1 MPTTIKNLGP
11 CNVDSPLLKKYSQ
24 RDAAFVSDD
33 MRVRYNAFIGKNPPK
48 GGEHIESFEAAG
60 PREKI
65 FFDPEKTK
73 VAIASCGGLC
83 PGINDVIRSLVM
95 ESYYGYGVNK
105 IIGIPYGYNGLNPD
119 YNYKPI
125 ALTPDFVKSIHM
137 QGGSILGS
145 SRGGTKDM
153 DRLVDTL
160 EELHVNILFTIG
172 GDGTL
177 RGAHDIAMIAEKRGL
192 KLAVVGIPKTID
204 NDISFIQ
211 RSFGFE
217 TAFSIAVEA
226 IYAAHT
232 EAEGAPNGIGL
243 VKLMGRHSGFIAA
256 NAALA
261 SSDVNFVLV
270 PEVPFE
276 LEGPNGLCAHLE
288 ERLQRRGHAVICVAE
303 GAGQEILQKDS
314 DKKYDA
320 SGNVKLADI
329 GVYLK
334 EKIQE
339 YFNKK
344 GIEINLKYIDPSY
357 MIRSAPAVPNDSI
370 YCTLLGQN
378 AVHAGMAGKTDLV
391 IGQWSNIYTHV
402 PIEVAISQ
410 RKRID
415 PHSRFYSSVLDA
427 TGQPFAMINEE

>member
-1 MPTTIKNLGP
+1 MPTTIKNLGQ
-11 CNVDSPLLKKYSQ
+11 CTVVSPLAIKYSQ
-24 RDAAFVSDD
+24 REAAFINDAI
-33 MRVRYNAFIGKNPPK
+33 RVRFNAFIGKKPPP
-48 GGEHIESFEAAG
+48 GGETIESFEAAG

-65 FFDPEKTK
+65 FFNPETTR
-73 VAIASCGGLC
+73 VAITTCGGLS

-95 ESYYGYGVNK
+95 ESYYGYGIND
-105 IIGIPYGYNGLNPD
+105 IIGIPYGYNGLNPE
-119 YNYKPI
+119 YNYTPI
-125 ALTPDFVKSIHM
+125 PLNPDNVKSIHM

-145 SRGGTKDM
+145 SRGGTRDM
-153 DRLVDTL
+153 DKLVDTL
-160 EELHVNILFTIG
+160 QKLNVSILYTIG

-177 RGAHDIAMIAEKRGL
+177 RGSHDIAMIALQRGL
-192 KLAVVGIPKTID
+192 PLAAVGIPKTID

-232 EAEGAPNGIGL
+232 EAIGAPNGIGL

-261 SSDVNFVLV
+261 SNDVNFVLL

-276 LEGPNGLCAHLE
+276 LYGANGLCAHLE
-288 ERLQRRGHAVICVAE
+288 NRLQRRGHAVICVAE

-314 DKKYDA
+314 DKQYDA

-339 YFNKK
+339 YFKQK
-344 GIEINLKYIDPSY
+344 EIEINLKYIDPSY

-402 PIEVAISQ
+402 PVEVAISK

-427 TGQPFAMINEE
+427 TGQPFAMINK